1 MLSRLACGLVHDM
14 TDVAIIGGGAA
25 GLACAAALAQSG
37 AKLSVI
43 ILDAGDRAGKKL
55 SQTGNGQGNVSN
67 KDLRPVHFHGA
78 KDLAEDIVCSGQ
90 YDWRSLFGCLF
101 VTDERGRIYPA
112 SKQAS
117 SLTDLLLKTIR
128 SHNDTCNAEL
138 CLQTTVTRIQKTEEG
153 FFIRTDKG
161 IIESRYA
168 VLCTGGSVAKQFN
181 TDGSAYGLAT
191 DLGHTLTPV
200 YPSITQ
206 LKTDL
211 KDIKTLRGIRVEAGI
226 TAGRGKK
233 LYGTS
238 AGDVIFTS
246 YGVSGSAVFDISSK
260 ISQYVHLG
268 KVFLY
273 IDFLPR
279 FTGDELMA
287 LLRSRWDAG
296 YRDEDLL
303 CGTLHNT
310 VARMIIRKAKTSA
323 AETYLQEIASLVS
336 GFPLEV
342 TGTAGADYAQVT
354 KGGVRG
360 DEVTEYLESKI
371 VPDLYMAG
379 EILDVD
385 GDCGGYN
392 LQWAFCSGMRVAES
406 ILKKL

>member
-1 MLSRLACGLVHDM
+1 MRARVSM

-25 GLACAAALAQSG
+25 GLACAASLALSG
-37 AKLSVI
+37 VKMNII

-67 KDLRPVHFHGA
+67 EDMRPVHFHGA
-78 KDLAEDIVCSGQ
+78 KDLAEDIVCSGR

-128 SHNDTCNAEL
+128 SHEDTCNAEL
-138 CLQTTVTRIQKTEEG
+138 CLQTTAIRIEKTAEG
-153 FFIRTDKG
+153 FRIRTDKG
-161 IIESRYA
+161 VIESRYV

-181 TDGSAYGLAT
+181 TDGSSYALAT
-191 DLGHTLTPV
+191 DLGHTLTPI

-211 KDIKTLRGIRVEAGI
+211 KDIKPLRGIRVEAVLW
-226 TAGRGKK
+226 AGRGKK
-233 LYGTS
+233 TYGS
-238 AGDVIFTS
+238 SSGDVIFTS
-246 YGVSGSAVFDISSK
+246 YGVSGSAVFAISSK
-260 ISQYVHLG
+260 IARFVHLG

-273 IDFLPR
+273 IDFLPK
-279 FTGDELMA
+279 FTPEDLTD
-287 LLRSRWDAG
+287 LLQKRWDAG

-310 VARMIIRKAKTSA
+310 VARMVIRKAKENAT
-323 AETYLQEIASLVS
+323 EKTYLESIAQLVRA
-336 GFPLEV
+336 FPLEV

-354 KGGVRG
+354 KGGIRG
-360 DEVTEYLESKI
+360 EEVAEDLESRI
-371 VPDLYMAG
+371 VPGLYMAG

-406 ILKKL
+406 ILEKL